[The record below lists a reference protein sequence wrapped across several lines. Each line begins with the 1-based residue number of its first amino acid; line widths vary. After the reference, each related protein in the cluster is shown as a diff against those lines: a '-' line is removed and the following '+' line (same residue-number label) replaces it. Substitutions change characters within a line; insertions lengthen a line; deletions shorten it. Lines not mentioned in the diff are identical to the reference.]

1 MELIKMAVG
10 KIEFRHHG
18 FDMPP
23 SHLERFHQKI
33 TALTDD
39 RAIECRQG
47 VGLAFCQRGWNQKKT
62 AGFFMHHDKKWDYL
76 FTYFCGTAFEKILI
90 GLSQPRTFRAGA
102 TMSDQNYNTYT
113 IKLPQFEGPFD
124 LLLFFIERDELDINN
139 IPIAKITDDFLE
151 YIRHIESLNIDLASE
166 FIVVAAT
173 LMRIKAKML
182 LPRKAVDEE
191 GNEIDPREELVQKLL
206 EYKRYKETLDTFRR
220 WEEERANMFG
230 RGIAKDELKK
240 IAELAMVDAELE
252 SITLFKLLKAFENVM
267 DQLKDRKVVA
277 HTIAR
282 YAYTIQE
289 QQHYLL
295 NRIQAGEQTSFEA
308 VFLVLESRIHA
319 IVTFLAL
326 LELLSQQK
334 IHLIQGEGINNFW
347 LTLPEEGDDSD
358 QEAPEEDIT
367 PQYSGTI
374 YEEEE

>member
-1 MELIKMAVG
+1 
-10 KIEFRHHG
+10 
-18 FDMPP
+18 
-23 SHLERFHQKI
+23 
-33 TALTDD
+33 
-39 RAIECRQG
+39 
-47 VGLAFCQRGWNQKKT
+47 
-62 AGFFMHHDKKWDYL
+62 
-76 FTYFCGTAFEKILI
+76 
-90 GLSQPRTFRAGA
+90 
-102 TMSDQNYNTYT
+102 MSDQNYNTYT

-277 HTIAR
+277 HTIAPLCIFDPGT
-282 YAYTIQE
+282 AA
-289 QQHYLL
+289 L
-295 NRIQAGEQTSFEA
+295 SF
-308 VFLVLESRIHA
+308 
-319 IVTFLAL
+319 
-326 LELLSQQK
+326 
-334 IHLIQGEGINNFW
+334 
-347 LTLPEEGDDSD
+347 
-358 QEAPEEDIT
+358 
-367 PQYSGTI
+367 
-374 YEEEE
+374 